1 MNDMTTKTGG
11 NTVAELKE
19 MIKTFKA
26 HAMTLSAAAG
36 KGHVGG
42 AMSSAEWIITSWFDK
57 LNIDPQSEDRDRFF
71 IGQGHI
77 SPGIAA
83 LLSMKGY
90 YSLEETASYR
100 RFGSP
105 FQAHPDINLK
115 GWEMCSGSL
124 GQALGVAVGCAI
136 AAKIRGKNHWI
147 VTLNSDGEL
156 MEGSMWEAILYA
168 GAHGLD
174 NLVTFFDFNRIQ
186 NYSRIDDTN
195 ELEPLADKL
204 RAFNWEVVEING
216 NDIDQVLEVYDK
228 ALVPGRGKPFAIVG
242 HTKLGKGV
250 SFMEDVVVFHSKAP
264 ARDKL
269 AGGFKELG
277 VEFPHEEVLKFHD
290 DYTAKVAQ
298 ELNDKDPKFSKDYSW
313 NSGDD
318 MEIES
323 VWTGIGITE
332 SFKACMD
339 SDPNVIVCTD
349 DSHKLIGLTDDDKK
363 HYTETKQYVDVGCAE
378 QTMATVAA
386 GLAKEGFIPLTQ
398 GYTCFSMGRAYD
410 HIRTSIAFPNF
421 NVKYFPTEGLLG
433 GDGAMHES
441 LEGITLAYY
450 LPNMRLQWPADV
462 NEARRA
468 TKTAIHEIKGPIA
481 TLQERAPKP
490 VITKE
495 DTPYE
500 HSVAN
505 IIRFTGRKPQ
515 FVDAFET
522 VLSTEW
528 KAQSADVAIIAC
540 GSQVSEA
547 MRAAVILKEEKG
559 IDVTVVNLHTIK
571 PLDTDGMLKAVKGTR
586 AVIATSQDHEGALG
600 NIVAGAL
607 LEGGLDNG
615 QKFKK
620 MGVNDQFGQTAKPFE
635 LVQHYGLTAEHM
647 AETAIGL
654 LGA

>member
-1 MNDMTTKTGG
+1 MNEMSTKPGG
-11 NTVAELKE
+11 NSVAELKN
-19 MIKTFKA
+19 MVKKFKA

-36 KGHVGG
+36 SGHVGG
-42 AMSSAEWIITSWFDK
+42 AMSSAEWIISCWFNK
-57 LNIDPQSEDRDRFF
+57 LNIDPDSDDRDRFF

-83 LLSMKGY
+83 LLHMKGY
-90 YSLEETASYR
+90 YTMEETASYR
-100 RFGSP
+100 RYASP

-124 GQALGVAVGCAI
+124 GQALGVAAGCAL
-136 AAKIRGKNHWI
+136 AAKIRGQEHKI

-156 MEGSMWEAILYA
+156 MEGSMWEAIMYA

-174 NLVTFFDFNRIQ
+174 NLITFFDFNRIQ

-204 RAFNWEVVEING
+204 RAFNWEVVEIEG
-216 NDIDQVLEVYDK
+216 NDIEQVMEAYDK
-228 ALVPGRGKPFAIVG
+228 GRVPGRGKPFAIVG
-242 HTKLGKGV
+242 HTKIGKGV
-250 SFMEDVVVFHSKAP
+250 SFMEDVVVYHSKAP
-264 ARDKL
+264 ARDAL
-269 AGGFKELG
+269 AGGFEELG
-277 VEFPHEEVLKFHD
+277 VEFPHEEVLKQHD
-290 DYTAKVAQ
+290 EYTARVAQ

-318 MEIES
+318 MQVEQ

-332 SFKACMD
+332 SFKECMD
-339 SDPNVIVCTD
+339 TDPNVIVCTD

-363 HYTETKQYVDVGCAE
+363 HYTEKNQYTDVGCAE
-378 QTMATVAA
+378 QNMAQVAS

-462 NEARRA
+462 NEARKA
-468 TKTAIHEIKGPIA
+468 TKFAIHGIKGPIA

-490 VITKE
+490 VISTL

-500 HSVAN
+500 HGIAN
-505 IIRFTGRKPQ
+505 IIRFTGRKDQ
-515 FVDAFET
+515 FVEAFET
-522 VLSTEW
+522 SLSTDW
-528 KAQSADVAIIAC
+528 KAESADVAIIAC

-547 MRAAVILKEEKG
+547 MRAAVILKEEKDL
-559 IDVTVVNLHTIK
+559 DVTVVNLHTIK
-571 PLDTDGMLKAVKGTR
+571 PLDTDGLLKAIKGTR
-586 AVIATSQDHEGALG
+586 AIIVTSQDHEGALG

-607 LEGGLDNG
+607 LEAGLDNG
-615 QKFKK
+615 QTFKK
-620 MGVNDQFGQTAKPFE
+620 MGVNDQFGQTAKPYE

-647 AETAIGL
+647 AEASIGL
-654 LGA
+654 LGD

>member
-1 MNDMTTKTGG
+1 MNEMSTKTGG

-19 MIKTFKA
+19 MVKKFKA
-26 HAMTLSAAAG
+26 HAMTLSSAAG
-36 KGHVGG
+36 SGHVGG
-42 AMSSAEWIITSWFDK
+42 AMSSAEWIISCWFEK
-57 LNIDPQSEDRDRFF
+57 LNIDPDSDDRDRFF

-77 SPGIAA
+77 TPGIAA
-83 LLSMKGY
+83 LLHMKGY
-90 YSLEETASYR
+90 YTMEETASYR
-100 RFGSP
+100 RYASP

-124 GQALGVAVGCAI
+124 GQALGVAAGCAL
-136 AAKIRGKNHWI
+136 AAKIRGQDHKI

-156 MEGSMWEAILYA
+156 MEGSMWEAIMYA
-168 GAHGLD
+168 GSHELD
-174 NLVTFFDFNRIQ
+174 NLITFFDFNRIQ

-204 RAFNWEVVEING
+204 RAFNWEVVEIDG
-216 NDIDQVLEVYDK
+216 NDIEQVMEAYDK
-228 ALVPGRGKPFAIVG
+228 GRVSGRGKPFAIVG
-242 HTKLGKGV
+242 HTKIGKGV
-250 SFMEDVVVFHSKAP
+250 SFMEDVVVYHSKAP
-264 ARDKL
+264 ARDLL
-269 AGGFKELG
+269 AGGFEELG
-277 VEFPHEEVLKFHD
+277 VEFPHEEVLKMHD
-290 DYTAKVAQ
+290 DYTARVAQ

-313 NSGDD
+313 NAGDD
-318 MEIES
+318 MEVEQ

-332 SFKACMD
+332 SFRECMD

-363 HYTETKQYVDVGCAE
+363 HYTEKNQFTDVGCAE
-378 QTMATVAA
+378 QNMAQVAS
-386 GLAKEGFIPLTQ
+386 GLSKEGFIPLTQ

-441 LEGITLAYY
+441 LEGITLGYY
-450 LPNMRLQWPADV
+450 LPNMRVQWPADV
-462 NEARRA
+462 NEARKA
-468 TKTAIHEIKGPIA
+468 AKHAIHGIKGPIA

-490 VITKE
+490 VISTL
-495 DTPYE
+495 DTAYE
-500 HSVAN
+500 HGIAN
-505 IIRFTGRKPQ
+505 IIRFTGRKDK

-522 VLSTEW
+522 TLSTGW
-528 KAQSADVAIIAC
+528 KAESADVAIIAC

-547 MRAAVILKEEKG
+547 MRAAVILKEEKD
-559 IDVTVVNLHTIK
+559 IDATVVNLHTIK
-571 PLDTDGMLKAVKGTR
+571 PLDTDGMLKAIKGTR
-586 AVIATSQDHEGALG
+586 AIIVTSQDHEGALG

-607 LEGGLDNG
+607 MEAGLDNG

-620 MGVNDQFGQTAKPFE
+620 MGVNDQFGQTAKPYE

-647 AETAIGL
+647 AEAAIGL
-654 LGA
+654 LA